1 MGGSSGGGG
10 GDTKNEFV
18 PPKYV
23 KPYSKEMLGM
33 ASNYAN
39 SPFQSYG
46 GDRVAGFTPFQQ
58 QGFNMVGQQAG
69 WGQGMT
75 GQGLGQLSSTLGGDY
90 LNGNPYTDQ
99 IIGRT
104 LGDMADQYRYA
115 TGPGNAAMASMSG
128 SFDNSGVAGKDM
140 MDRFS
145 LARAMGDAA
154 SGIRYDN
161 YAQERQNQL
170 GAVNPALGF
179 GQQSLGSLQQA
190 GGQQQAL
197 GQANLDTQFQDFM
210 RSIQDPVD
218 KLRALTGTVGTAQG
232 NYGISSGQSQS
243 NVPNWAIG
251 STIGGSILGK

>member
-58 QGFNMVGQQAG
+58 QGFNMVNTMATGG
-69 WGQGMT
+69 LPLGTNSTGMLNDTVT
-75 GQGLGQLSSTLGGDY
+75 GKY
-90 LNGNPYTDQ
+90 LDGNPYLDN
-99 IIGRT
+99 IISRT
-104 LGDMADQYRYA
+104 TGDIADQYRYM
-115 TGPGNAAMASMSG
+115 TGPNNMAMASRSG
-128 SFDNSGVAGKDM
+128 SLDNSGVAGKDM
-140 MDRFS
+140 IDRFNS
-145 LARAMGDAA
+145 ERAMADAEA
-154 SGIRYDN
+154 TMRYN
-161 YAQERQNQL
+161 AYEAERNKQFAAGQYGVGAAQGLTQDLL
-170 GAVNPALGF
+170 G
-179 GQQSLGSLQQA
+179 A

-197 GQANLDTQFQDFM
+197 GQANLDTQFQEFM

-218 KLRALTGTVGTAQG
+218 KLRALSGTVGTAQG